1 MAVPLSRLPEEEFIP
16 VKKAYCLADFTI
28 KVKLGK
34 GAFGNV
40 YLVELAPGLNGAP
53 N

>member
-1 MAVPLSRLPEEEFIP
+1 MKVKEEYEL
-16 VKKAYCLADFTI
+16 KDFTI

-40 YLVELAPGLNGAP
+40 YLVELIDPRLNGAP
-53 N
+53 NQPEPM